1 MELIPKRTEVP
12 NLHVENPT
20 DKMIQPSQV
29 QPPLDPSI
37 LNSQKGDEIPQD
49 LGFITEQIPKK
60 KKRGGRRKINI
71 EYIPE
76 KNRRHITFSKRKG
89 GLMKKAYELST
100 LTGTQ
105 VILLVASETGHVYT
119 FATPKL
125 QALITKPEGKNL
137 IQQCLNS
144 TEGDDDHHHIV
155 PEGTYQPQQ
164 QMLDQNQQ
172 MYGYGVQRVNGY
184 PQNYQ
189 QVMHGMEGYDMG
201 QYQETMQQQMQQ
213 NHQQGTMK
221 EMNHV
226 KDQDVEEDDDEE
238 DDDE

>member
-1 MELIPKRTEVP
+1 MELTPKTNDGP
-12 NLHVENPT
+12 NLPVENPIE
-20 DKMIQPSQV
+20 KKIVPHHV

-49 LGFITEQIPKK
+49 LGFITEPIPKK

-71 EYIPE
+71 EYIPD

-144 TEGDDDHHHIV
+144 TEVEDENHQNV
-155 PEGTYQPQQ
+155 PDEMYQSQ
-164 QMLDQNQQ
+164 QMLDPNQQ
-172 MYGYGVQRVNGY
+172 VYGYGTQRVNGY

-189 QVMHGMEGYDMG
+189 QTMPPYDMG
-201 QYQETMQQQMQQ
+201 QYQQQLQLQLQGQMYPQ
-213 NHQQGTMK
+213 
-221 EMNHV
+221 EMTEGSPSE
-226 KDQDVEEDDDEE
+226 DLADDDEE
-238 DDDE
+238 GDDEGDEE